1 MQQDKVSYLAAAY
14 SSPDASVTEARIHTF
29 LDIDALLIEQG
40 YVTVSPLS
48 KHFILNRGR
57 KIPGDWN
64 YWGRYSAQLLARCDE
79 MIVITC
85 IPGWKESTGIK
96 GEIQIAIT
104 LELPILEVNEHG
116 HVSIGKEL
124 MAYVEECARWV

>member
-14 SSPDASVTEARIHTF
+14 SSPDASVTEARIQTF

-57 KIPGDWN
+57 EIPGDWS
-64 YWGRYSAQLLARCDE
+64 YWGRYSAQLLKRCDE
-79 MIVITC
+79 MIVMTC

-104 LELPILEVNEHG
+104 LELPIVEVNEQG